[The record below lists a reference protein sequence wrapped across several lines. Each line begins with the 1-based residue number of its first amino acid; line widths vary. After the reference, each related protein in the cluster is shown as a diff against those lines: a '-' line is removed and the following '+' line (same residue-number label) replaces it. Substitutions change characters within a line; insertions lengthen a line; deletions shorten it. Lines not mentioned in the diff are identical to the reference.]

1 MNKPPF
7 DEVADNAV
15 NQIIVLIENM
25 KSLQSKHKE
34 LLLTS
39 KTEEPIIT

>member
-7 DEVADNAV
+7 DEVADNAI

-25 KSLQSKHKE
+25 KSLPSKQKE
-34 LLLTS
+34 LFLTS

>member
-7 DEVADNAV
+7 DEVADNAI

-25 KSLQSKHKE
+25 KSLQSKQKE
-34 LLLTS
+34 LFLTS

>member
-7 DEVADNAV
+7 HEVADNAI
-15 NQIIVLIENM
+15 NQIMVLIENM

-34 LLLTS
+34 LFLTS
-39 KTEEPIIT
+39 KTVEPIIT